1 MKKKLAW
8 WLWLPLSAV
17 SPLALAVGL
26 GQATVNSP
34 LQSPLDATVP
44 LVDAAGVALDDVRV
58 EIANEAAFN
67 ALGLEWTP
75 LVASVRAELQHMPGG
90 PQLVLRSEQA
100 VSEPWLDLLVTITTP
115 EGRRTEAI
123 MLLFDPPN
131 MVNARSPSHE
141 QQKIALP
148 NRQSAASA
156 APGVPNGGSTS
167 TANNTAYV
175 ASGDTLWSVAD
186 RIKPDNASVQQM
198 IVALVD
204 ANPSVFPS
212 GNINSLRAGQTL
224 AVPSREQV
232 MARS

>member
-75 LVASVRAELQHMPGG
+75 LVASVRAELQRMPGG

-100 VSEPWLDLLVTITTP
+100 VNEPWLDLLVTITTP

-131 MVNARSPSHE
+131 D
-141 QQKIALP
+141 
-148 NRQSAASA
+148 AASVDATVAEASSVAQPVPSQSLPA
-156 APGVPNGGSTS
+156 AP
-167 TANNTAYV
+167 
-175 ASGDTLWSVAD
+175 
-186 RIKPDNASVQQM
+186 
-198 IVALVD
+198 D
-204 ANPSVFPS
+204 AP
-212 GNINSLRAGQTL
+212 A
-224 AVPSREQV
+224 
-232 MARS
+232 

>member
-75 LVASVRAELQHMPGG
+75 LVASVR
-90 PQLVLRSEQA
+90 EQ
-100 VSEPWLDLLVTITTP
+100 
-115 EGRRTEAI
+115 
-123 MLLFDPPN
+123 FD
-131 MVNARSPSHE
+131 
-141 QQKIALP
+141 
-148 NRQSAASA
+148 A
-156 APGVPNGGSTS
+156 APDEDVEHDVMEFLN
-167 TANNTAYV
+167 
-175 ASGDTLWSVAD
+175 
-186 RIKPDNASVQQM
+186 R
-198 IVALVD
+198 LVD
-204 ANPSVFPS
+204 KGLVRVV
-212 GNINSLRAGQTL
+212 G
-224 AVPSREQV
+224 
-232 MARS
+232 